1 MWSYVN
7 NALDEQYSKPLP
19 KIYRLHESCLPIE
32 EFELRELLAKW
43 LFSAFVPVNSFNWLD
58 RLVNESEYQSHLV
71 ALREA
76 DQELLDLVSD
86 PLYMAA
92 LKRVL
97 SVMPDSVAHKQH
109 LIEKIIINPIY

>member
-32 EFELRELLAKW
+32 EFELRELLAKL
-43 LFSAFVPVNSFNWLD
+43 LFSAFVPVYSFNWLD
-58 RLVNESEYQSHLV
+58 RLVNKSEYQSHLV

-92 LKRVL
+92 LNFL

-109 LIEKIIINPIY
+109 LIEKVIINPIY